1 MNKNVKRIM
10 RLVFVL
16 LGISLIAFLLGL
28 ISPGDPAE
36 LALSRGGNYAPN
48 PEQIEKMREEMGL
61 NQPYITQ
68 FLNWLKKTISGDLGV
83 SFSTNERVSEM
94 ILKRIS
100 VTISLSVSAFFCA
113 LVFGISSGIIAAY
126 NRGNFIDY
134 AVSSLSNL
142 SLSLP
147 GFWVALIF
155 ILVFSE
161 QLGWLPTSGFGSF
174 KQIIMPTL
182 VTALPTIAMVQR
194 LMRAAM
200 LKEYALPYYTAGIA
214 RGIPKF
220 YMSINQVMRNALI
233 SIIPMLGTY
242 LGAILGGSAIVES
255 IFAMPGLGSLA
266 IEAIKMKD
274 FPVIQA
280 YVLITGTIFVLVTGL
295 VDIIIEII
303 YPKIGKEK

>member
-1 MNKNVKRIM
+1 MNKNFKRVM
-10 RLVFVL
+10 KLVFVL
-16 LGISLIAFLLGL
+16 FGISMIAFLLGI

-61 NQPYITQ
+61 NQLYIFQ
-68 FLNWLKKTISGDLGV
+68 FLNWLKKTITGDLGV
-83 SFSTNERVSEM
+83 SFSTNERVLEM

-113 LVFGISSGIIAAY
+113 LIFGISLGIIAAY
-126 NRGNFIDY
+126 NRGNFFDY
-134 AVSSLSNL
+134 VVSSLSNL

-147 GFWVALIF
+147 GFWIALIL

-161 QLGWLPTSGFGSF
+161 HLGWLPTSGFGSF
-174 KQIIMPTL
+174 EQMIMPTF

-214 RGIPKF
+214 RGIPRL

-266 IEAIKMKD
+266 IEAIKLKD

-280 YVLITGTIFVLVTGL
+280 YVLITGTTFVLVTGL
-295 VDIIIEII
+295 VDIIIETI

>member
-1 MNKNVKRIM
+1 MNKNFKRVM
-10 RLVFVL
+10 KLVFVL
-16 LGISLIAFLLGL
+16 FGISMIAFLLGI

-61 NQPYITQ
+61 NQLYIFQ
-68 FLNWLKKTISGDLGV
+68 FLNWLKKTITGDLGV
-83 SFSTNERVSEM
+83 SFSTNERVLEM

-113 LVFGISSGIIAAY
+113 LIFGISLGIIAAY
-126 NRGNFIDY
+126 NRGNFFDY
-134 AVSSLSNL
+134 VVSSLSNL

-147 GFWVALIF
+147 GFWIALIL

-161 QLGWLPTSGFGSF
+161 HLGWLPTSGFGSF
-174 KQIIMPTL
+174 EQMIMPTF

-214 RGIPKF
+214 RGIPRL

-266 IEAIKMKD
+266 IEAIRLKD

-280 YVLITGTIFVLVTGL
+280 YVLITGTTFVLVTGL
-295 VDIIIEII
+295 VDIIIETI

>member
-1 MNKNVKRIM
+1 MNKNFKLVM

-16 LGISLIAFLLGL
+16 FGISMIAFLLGI

-48 PEQIEKMREEMGL
+48 PEQIEKIREEMGL
-61 NQPYITQ
+61 NQPYIVQ
-68 FLNWLKKTISGDLGV
+68 FLNWLKKTITGDLGV
-83 SFSTNERVSEM
+83 SFSTNERVLEM

-113 LVFGISSGIIAAY
+113 LIFGISLGIIAAY
-126 NRGNFIDY
+126 NRGNFLDY
-134 AVSSLSNL
+134 VVSSLSNL

-147 GFWVALIF
+147 GFWIALIL

-161 QLGWLPTSGFGSF
+161 HLGWLPTSGFGSF
-174 KQIIMPTL
+174 KQMIMPTF

-214 RGIPKF
+214 RGIPRL

-266 IEAIKMKD
+266 IEAIKLKD
-274 FPVIQA
+274 FPVIQV

-295 VDIIIEII
+295 VDIIIETI